1 MIQPLKAPKNNWFLY
16 WLDLDEPIPSATG
29 WFLPTLVIICDR
41 SGTPVAPPEVLEE
54 LDQPRIEN
62 LLYKLFEQLGT
73 PDRLSVSASDEWDA
87 EAWQSFSADCK
98 VDIRFQTPDNRSP
111 DELRTLTKTLV
122 LRVGR
127 TGDGPS
133 QTRNV
138 ARGLVHTA
146 LRMRSASKREALFR
160 LALLRDADCAAA
172 RIELADMDF
181 QSGNSK
187 TCLAAYEEVI
197 RREGHRWSDPALW
210 WVDRETRPF
219 LRAIYGKAMT
229 EWHLGRY
236 APAARTLE
244 ELLEH
249 NPADNQG
256 ARFLIPMLHLLA
268 ESSERAAAF
277 FVRYSNAYPGDYAE
291 PSFLFGWALSHSLE
305 GREQEARTKY
315 GEGILKN
322 IYLAPMLLE
331 LDEPP
336 RGLWLPND
344 RAEPN
349 YAAEF
354 VESYAV
360 LWDREPGALRLL
372 REVYQEALP
381 RLENIV
387 KHREAMSDF
396 QDQRYESAYK
406 AKWLA
411 LVAEDDRLTK
421 P

>member
-16 WLDLDEPIPSATG
+16 WIDLEEPIPSRTA
-29 WFLPTLVIICDR
+29 WFLPTLVIVCDR

-62 LLYKLFEQLGT
+62 MLYKLFESLGT
-73 PDRLSVSASDEWDA
+73 PDRLSVSASEDWDA

-98 VDIRFQTPDNRSP
+98 VDIRFQTPDSRSP
-111 DELRTLTKTLV
+111 DELRSLTKTLV

-127 TGDGPS
+127 GADS
-133 QTRNV
+133 QPQVRDV
-138 ARGLVHTA
+138 AAGLVRTA
-146 LRMRSASKREALFR
+146 LRLRSASKREAHFR
-160 LALLRDADCAAA
+160 LALTRDAECAAA
-172 RIELADMDF
+172 RIELADIEF
-181 QSGNSK
+181 QTGNWKS
-187 TCLAAYEEVI
+187 CLAAYEEII
-197 RREGHRWSDPALW
+197 RREGQRWGAKTAW
-210 WVDRETRPF
+210 WSDRETRPF
-219 LRAIYGKAMT
+219 LRAVYGKAMT
-229 EWHLGRY
+229 QWHLGRY

-244 ELLEH
+244 ELLDY
-249 NPADNQG
+249 NSSDNQG
-256 ARFLIPMLHLLA
+256 ARFLVPMLHLLSD
-268 ESSERAAAF
+268 SSERAAAYF
-277 FVRYSNAYPGDYAE
+277 SRYAKLYPGDYAE
-291 PSFLFGWALSHSLE
+291 PSFLFGHALTHSLE
-305 GREQEARTKY
+305 GREQEARGKY
-315 GEGILKN
+315 LEGILKN

-372 REVYQEALP
+372 REVYEEALP
-381 RLENIV
+381 RVEEIAR
-387 KHREAMSDF
+387 HRELMTDF
-396 QDQRYESAYK
+396 QDQRYEADYK

-411 LVAEDDRLTK
+411 LVAEDERLTK